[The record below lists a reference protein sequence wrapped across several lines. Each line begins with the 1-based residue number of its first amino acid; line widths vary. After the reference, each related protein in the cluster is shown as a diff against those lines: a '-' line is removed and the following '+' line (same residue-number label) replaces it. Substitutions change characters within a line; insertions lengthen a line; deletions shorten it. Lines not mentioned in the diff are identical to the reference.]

1 MEFAVRMSYIVA
13 VIPARGGSKGIPDK
27 NLQTV
32 GGIPLLV
39 RAIRSC
45 QAAKLINLV
54 VVSTDSDQIANSA
67 LEAGAKVI
75 RRPAELSTDEST
87 SEAALLHV
95 VGELEK
101 ENIRPDSIVFVQC
114 TTPFVEPSDI
124 DGTVQL
130 LDSYDSALTVAPSHR
145 FVWKHDES
153 KNGVG
158 VNHTPNKRSRRQELA
173 PEFIE
178 TGGVY
183 AMNTAGLIAN
193 GHRFFGR
200 IGLHV
205 VPVDRAIEIDDF
217 SDLSIARAL
226 AFRVA
231 EYPIPS
237 DSLLVQLKAVVFDF
251 DGVITDNRVLVSENG
266 RESVLCNRS
275 DGLGIGKLHRIGI
288 QMLILSRETNR
299 VVRRRAHKLDVEVIH
314 GCDEKAS
321 ALKVWLQKHAIS
333 PNECAYIGNDIN
345 DVECM
350 DLVGLAASPRDA
362 HNCAHQSSQW
372 ILASNGG
379 RGAIREFADAVISAR
394 KRHDSLGKD

>member
-1 MEFAVRMSYIVA
+1 MSYIVA

-32 GGIPLLV
+32 GGVPLLV

-45 QAAKLINLV
+45 QAANQIDLV
-54 VVSTDSDQIANSA
+54 VVSTDNDQIATMA

-75 RRPAELSTDEST
+75 RRPAELSTDKST

-95 VGELEK
+95 LGELEK
-101 ENIRPDSIVFVQC
+101 EGIQPDLLAFVQC

-130 LDSYDSALTVAPSHR
+130 LSSFDSALTVAPSHR

-153 KNGVG
+153 KNGTG
-158 VNHTPNKRSRRQELA
+158 VNHSPLQRFRRQELP

-183 AMNTAGLIAN
+183 AMKTAGLVAN
-193 GHRFFGR
+193 GHRFFGK

-205 VPVDRAIEIDDF
+205 VPVDRAIEIDDY

-226 AFRVA
+226 AMRPTEF
-231 EYPIPS
+231 PIPN
-237 DSLLVQLKAVVFDF
+237 DNLLIQLRAVVFDF
-251 DGVITDNRVLVSENG
+251 DGVMTDNRVGVSETG
-266 RESVLCNRS
+266 REFVLCDRS
-275 DGLGIGKLHRIGI
+275 DGLGISNLHRIGI
-288 QMLILSRETNR
+288 RMLILSKETNR
-299 VVRRRAHKLDVEVIH
+299 VVRHRARKLRVEVIH
-314 GCDEKAS
+314 GCDEKAA
-321 ALKVWLQKHAIS
+321 ALAVWLQKNAIDQS
-333 PNECAYIGNDIN
+333 DCAYVGNDIN

-350 DLVGLAASPRDA
+350 KLVGLAASPRDA
-362 HNCAHQSSQW
+362 HPRAHQNSQW
-372 ILASNGG
+372 ILASHGG
-379 RGAIREFADAVISAR
+379 HGAIREFADAV
-394 KRHDSLGKD
+394 LGAHGRNESSRRD